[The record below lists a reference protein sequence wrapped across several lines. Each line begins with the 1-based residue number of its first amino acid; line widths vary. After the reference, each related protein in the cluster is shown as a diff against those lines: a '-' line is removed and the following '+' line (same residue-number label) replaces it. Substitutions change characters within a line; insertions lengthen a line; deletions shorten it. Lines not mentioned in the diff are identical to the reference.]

1 MLQADF
7 QFPPAKHVAFWR
19 GFRGAC
25 PNCGK
30 GRLFRSYL
38 AQNDTCPA
46 CHEDFSTIHADDGP
60 AWFVMLLTGAIVM
73 PPALYLA
80 IHEMMPDWVVIL
92 LLLILTAVVALL
104 LLPRA
109 KGLFVAILWRI
120 AKMEAVSQSR
130 RAD

>member
-1 MLQADF
+1 MAQADIHD
-7 QFPPAKHVAFWR
+7 PLERALVLWR
-19 GFRGAC
+19 GFRGSC

-38 AQNDTCPA
+38 AQNAACPV
-46 CHEDFSTIHADDGP
+46 CGEDFSGIHADDGP

-80 IHEMMPDWVVIL
+80 IHEMMPDWAVIV
-92 LLLILTAVVALL
+92 LLLILTAVIALL

-109 KGLFVAILWRI
+109 KGLFIAILWRVMKI
-120 AKMEAVSQSR
+120 EGASPNG
-130 RAD
+130 